1 MKVIIQIPCYN
12 EALTLPQT
20 LAELPRSLPGVD
32 VVEWLVVDD
41 GSRDGTA
48 DVARAYGVDHVVAF
62 SRNRGLAAAF
72 VVGIQACLE
81 RGADIIVN
89 TDADNQYRAEYI
101 ESLIAPILADQADY
115 TVGARPISDIEH
127 FSRIKKLLQ
136 RLGSLVVRLASK
148 TDIPDATSGFRAVN
162 RAAAKELQVFSQYTY
177 TLETIIQAGQRGW
190 RITWVPIG
198 VNPPTRPSRLMR
210 TIPEYIFRSISTIV
224 RVFVIYRPFRFF
236 SFCGSV
242 LMSIGLLLA
251 LRFIWFYL
259 HGEGG
264 HIQSLIFASIFF
276 AMGFQVVMTGFV
288 VDLLSVNRRILEDI
302 RGRVKD
308 AAKKDE

>member
-12 EALTLPQT
+12 EALTLPLT
-20 LAELPRSLPGVD
+20 LAALPRSLPGVD

-48 DVARAYGVDHVVAF
+48 DVARAHGVDHVVTF
-62 SRNRGLAAAF
+62 NRNRGLAAAF
-72 VVGIQACLE
+72 VAGIQACLE

-101 ESLIAPILADQADY
+101 EKLIEPIVAGKADY

-127 FSRIKKLLQ
+127 FSGIKKLLQ

-190 RITWVPIG
+190 RITWVPIEI
-198 VNPPTRPSRLMR
+198 NPPTRPSRLMR
-210 TIPEYIFRSISTIV
+210 TIPEYVFRSVSTIV

-236 SFCGSV
+236 FCCGAL
-242 LMSIGLLLA
+242 LMSVGLLLA
-251 LRFIWFYL
+251 LRFVWYY
-259 HGEGG
+259 HQGVGG

-276 AMGFQVVMTGFV
+276 AMGFQVIMTGFV
-288 VDLLSVNRRILEDI
+288 VDLLSVNRRILEDV
-302 RGRVKD
+302 RRRLNGD
-308 AAKKDE
+308 AKRDE